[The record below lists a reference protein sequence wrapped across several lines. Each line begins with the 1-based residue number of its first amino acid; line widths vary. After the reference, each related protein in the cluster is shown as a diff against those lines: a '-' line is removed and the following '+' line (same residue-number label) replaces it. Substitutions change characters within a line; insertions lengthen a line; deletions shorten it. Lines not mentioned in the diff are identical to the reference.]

1 MSNESD
7 RVLASAVKSQEQSAE
22 VMEKLFAVAQPGAVY
37 SEPVTSGEF
46 TVITASEVTV
56 AAGFGYG
63 IGSGTSS
70 EPAEGEAATGEEARG
85 LGGGGGGGGVS
96 AGRPVATISI
106 GPAGVRVDPVVDVTK
121 IGLAFFTTLGAMLM
135 MLGRMRRLSR
145 S

>member
-1 MSNESD
+1 MSNESNQ
-7 RVLASAVKSQEQSAE
+7 VLASAVKSQEQSAE

>member
-1 MSNESD
+1 MSNESN

-22 VMEKLFAVAQPGAVY
+22 LMEKLFAVAQPGAVY

-96 AGRPVATISI
+96 AARPVATISI
-106 GPAGVRVDPVVDVTK
+106 GPRGVRVEPVVDVTK
-121 IGLAFFTTLGAMLM
+121 IGLALFTTLGAMLM

>member
-1 MSNESD
+1 MSNESN